1 MGRLLI
7 FIKLRY
13 LSEAMVWDNGRYV
26 YDREVIDPGFGIS
39 PNRNPDLPAAG
50 SWTGGGGVFS
60 AGPGA
65 SSSFAVAAAFL
76 KGFIN
81 FRRTP

>member
-39 PNRNPDLPAAG
+39 PNRNPDLDGDEGYESSDFESDDETHPDEARESPAAP
-50 SWTGGGGVFS
+50 TE
-60 AGPGA
+60 
-65 SSSFAVAAAFL
+65 
-76 KGFIN
+76 
-81 FRRTP
+81 R